1 MDLEHIQWFPG
12 HMTKAMRMMEEN
24 IKLCDG
30 VIFVLDARAPFA
42 CRNTVLE
49 SKLGTRPFLFVLN
62 KCDLISESDRD
73 RIVSYFAK
81 QGIKVV
87 PTVGTVTGGCKNI
100 FTAFKEILHEKI
112 ERNKAKGVNKT
123 LRAMVAG
130 VPNTGKSTVINA
142 LCGKKA
148 TMVGDKAGVTRG
160 KQWVRLEGFELLDT
174 PGTMPP
180 QLDNNTYGLHLAFI
194 GGLNDNLLDVSD
206 LCFAFLTELIEINPT
221 VITERYG
228 VETQNKTVLE
238 IYEGIC
244 KRKGC
249 LIKGGD
255 YDYERAGRSVIDDF
269 RKGRLGKICL
279 EAKNCL

>member
-49 SKLGTRPFLFVLN
+49 KKLANRPFLYVLN
-62 KCDLISESDRD
+62 KCDLISEKDRD
-73 RIVSYFAK
+73 YLVSYFAK
-81 QGIKVV
+81 EGIKVV
-87 PTVGTVTGGCKNI
+87 TSVGTVAGGCKNI
-100 FTAFKEILHEKI
+100 FTAFKELLHEKI

-148 TMVGDKAGVTRG
+148 AMVGDKAGVTRG
-160 KQWVRLEGFELLDT
+160 KQWVRLDGFELLDT

-180 QLDNNTYGLHLAFI
+180 QLDNNLYGLHLAYI
-194 GGLNDNLLDVSD
+194 GGLNDNQLDVSE
-206 LCFAFLTELIEINPT
+206 LCFSFLNEIIKISPNS
-221 VITERYG
+221 ITERYG
-228 VETQNKTVLE
+228 VEVGDKGTLE
-238 IYEGIC
+238 IYEAIC
-244 KRKGC
+244 KRMGC
-249 LIKGGD
+249 LVRGGD
-255 YDYERAGRSVIDDF
+255 YDYERAGRSVIEDF

-279 EAKNCL
+279 EGKVSL

>member
-30 VIFVLDARAPFA
+30 VIFVLDARAPFS

-49 SKLGTRPFLFVLN
+49 KKLANRPFLYVLN
-62 KCDLISESDRD
+62 KCDLITESERD
-73 RIVSYFAK
+73 YLVSHFAK
-81 QGIKVV
+81 EGIKVV
-87 PTVGTVTGGCKNI
+87 TTVGTMAGGCKNV
-100 FTAFKEILHEKI
+100 FTAFKSLLSEKI
-112 ERNKAKGVNKT
+112 ERNKAKGINKT

-130 VPNTGKSTVINA
+130 VPNTGKSTLINA

-148 TMVGDKAGVTRG
+148 TTVGDKAGVTRG
-160 KQWVRLEGFELLDT
+160 KQWVRLDGFELLDT

-180 QLDNNTYGLHLAFI
+180 QLDNNLYGLHLAYI
-194 GGLNDNLLDVSD
+194 GGLNDSLLDVSD
-206 LCFAFLTELIEINPT
+206 LCFSFLGELLKIKPSA
-221 VITERYG
+221 ITERYG
-228 VETQNKTVLE
+228 VKIEDKTVLQ
-238 IYEGIC
+238 IYEEIC

-249 LIKGGD
+249 LVKGGD
-255 YDYERAGRSVIDDF
+255 YDYERAGRAIIDDF

-279 EAKNCL
+279 EGKVDL

>member
-42 CRNTVLE
+42 CRNKTLE
-49 SKLGTRPFLFVLN
+49 KKLANRPFLFVLN
-62 KCDLISESDRD
+62 KCDLISESDKD
-73 RIVSYFAK
+73 FIVSTFAK
-81 QGIKVV
+81 EGLKVV
-87 PTVGTVTGGCKNI
+87 TSVGVISGGCKNI
-100 FTAFKEILHEKI
+100 FNGFKSILAEKI
-112 ERNKAKGVNKT
+112 ERNKAKGINKT

-148 TMVGDKAGVTRG
+148 AMVGDKAGVTRG
-160 KQWVRLEGFELLDT
+160 KQWVRLDGFELLDT

-180 QLDNNTYGLHLAFI
+180 SIENNLHGLHLAFI
-194 GGLNDNLLDVSD
+194 GGLNDNILDIGD
-206 LCFAFLTELIEINPT
+206 LCLAFIQEILKIDASI
-221 VITERYG
+221 ITAKYG
-228 VETQNKTVLE
+228 VETQDKTPLE

-244 KRKGC
+244 ARKGC
-249 LIKGGD
+249 LIRGGD
-255 YDYERAGRSVIDDF
+255 YDYERCGRSVIDDF

-279 EAKNCL
+279 EGKTAL